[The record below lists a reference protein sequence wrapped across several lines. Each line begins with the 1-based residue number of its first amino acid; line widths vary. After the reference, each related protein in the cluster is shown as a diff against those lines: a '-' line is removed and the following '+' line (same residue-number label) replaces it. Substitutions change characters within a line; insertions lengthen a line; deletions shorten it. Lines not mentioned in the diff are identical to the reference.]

1 MITTYPFY
9 FQYQVRPT
17 GENDGY
23 SDLSGAIATVMV
35 FAEDIELAKA
45 RAGRH
50 VARNH
55 WEIIEVK
62 RTMMVRRHH
71 VENMEG
77 MLKSV
82 YKKAEQAGVAAV
94 FDGWYSSGTRVQA

>member
-17 GENDGY
+17 SENGGY

-35 FAEDIELAKA
+35 FAEDLELARA

-50 VARNH
+50 VARHH

-77 MLKSV
+77 ILRSI
-82 YKKAEQAGVAAV
+82 YKKAEQSGVAAV
-94 FDGWYSSGTRVQA
+94 FDGWSSSGARVQG